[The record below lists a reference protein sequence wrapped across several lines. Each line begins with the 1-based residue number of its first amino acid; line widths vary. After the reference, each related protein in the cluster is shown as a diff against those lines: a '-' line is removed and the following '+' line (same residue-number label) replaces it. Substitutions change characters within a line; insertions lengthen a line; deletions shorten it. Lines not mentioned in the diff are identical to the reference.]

1 MRRLITVAMSAG
13 LVLAGTGGL
22 AAQRPSATPAR
33 PFSNVFTNPA
43 PPTQGPPALSDGLRK
58 ALRNELRARKQ
69 LLSAPPRTKC
79 HMIVI
84 PADPTIDP
92 HFSVSPPSTTRFLM
106 HEERTDHIC
115 R

>member
-13 LVLAGTGGL
+13 VILAGTGGL
-22 AAQRPSATPAR
+22 AAQGRLATPTR
-33 PFSNVFTNPA
+33 PFSNMFTNPA
-43 PPTQGPPALSDGLRK
+43 PAPEVPPALTDGLRK
-58 ALRNELRARKQ
+58 ALRNELRARTRM
-69 LLSAPPRTKC
+69 LSDPSRTKC

-106 HEERTDHIC
+106 HEERTDHLC